1 MWWANGATVLNKPS
15 PSRLWPVRFPYF
27 LRFTKKIWPL
37 RKISSFIGKS
47 QTVSDYFRCICR
59 GSNPV
64 GHLEIFFFFFTKN
77 NSSVKFNW
85 RSRTATELVFSFH
98 CSTGL
103 KDSLSYENRRNSL
116 DLEQNNRWWWCKNK
130 CINWSAGHCSL
141 TFEFELVKK
150 VTKISVV
157 SNLRSSSVHLLLW
170 ITNFFLVLLQEH

>member
-1 MWWANGATVLNKPS
+1 MTSAISILPALHEQDLT
-15 PSRLWPVRFPYF
+15 F
-27 LRFTKKIWPL
+27 KKDQFIH
-37 RKISSFIGKS
+37 REISDCIGLFSLHLPWFKS
-47 QTVSDYFRCICR
+47 CR
-59 GSNPV
+59 PPGD
-64 GHLEIFFFFFTKN
+64 FFFLQKTTLLEN
-77 NSSVKFNW
+77 PIEGQG
-85 RSRTATELVFSFH
+85 RSQNCFH
-98 CSTGL
+98 CATGL

-157 SNLRSSSVHLLLW
+157 SNLRSSSAHLLLW

>member
-1 MWWANGATVLNKPS
+1 MTSAISILPALH
-15 PSRLWPVRFPYF
+15 
-27 LRFTKKIWPL
+27 KKDLTFKKDQFIH
-37 RKISSFIGKS
+37 REISDCIGLFSLHLPWFKS
-47 QTVSDYFRCICR
+47 CR
-59 GSNPV
+59 PPGD
-64 GHLEIFFFFFTKN
+64 LFFFFTKN

-157 SNLRSSSVHLLLW
+157 SNLRSSSAHLLLW
-170 ITNFFLVLLQEH
+170 ITNFFPVLLQEH